1 MTKFRVFLSETAR
14 KDLAEIGSKDAA
26 RIRRGVSQLE
36 TDPYRPRPGAD
47 IKKLVGVDPPLYRL
61 RVGDWRA
68 LYFIVENQVKVTS
81 IRRRENA
88 YD

>member
-1 MTKFRVFLSETAR
+1 MTRFEVLLSETAR
-14 KDLAEIGSKDAA
+14 KQLAETGPKDEA
-26 RIRRGVSQLE
+26 RIRKGFHQLAG
-36 TDPYRPRPGAD
+36 DPYRPRPGAD
-47 IKKLVGVDPPLYRL
+47 IKKIVGADPPMYRL

-68 LYFIVENQVKVTS
+68 LYFIAGAEVRVTS

>member
-1 MTKFRVFLSETAR
+1 MTKFDLLLSETAR
-14 KDLAEIGSKDAA
+14 KQLTETGPKDEA
-26 RIRRGVSQLE
+26 RIRGGLLQLE
-36 TDPYRPRPGAD
+36 VGPYRPRPGAD
-47 IKKLVGVDPPLYRL
+47 IKKLVGADPSMYRL

-68 LYFIVENQVKVTS
+68 LYFIDGSRVKVTS

>member
-1 MTKFRVFLSETAR
+1 MTKFQVLLSETAR
-14 KDLAEIGSKDAA
+14 KDLDAMGAKDAA
-26 RIRRGVSQLE
+26 RIRRGLSQLA
-36 TDPYRPRPGAD
+36 TDPYRPRSGAD
-47 IKKLVGVDPPLYRL
+47 IRKLVAVDPPLYRL

-68 LYFIVENQVKVTS
+68 LYFVVEDQVKVTS

>member
-1 MTKFRVFLSETAR
+1 MTKFEVLLSETAH
-14 KDLAEIGSKDAA
+14 KQLAEMGSKDEARMRRALEQVAA
-26 RIRRGVSQLE
+26 Q
-36 TDPYRPRPGAD
+36 PYRRRSGAD
-47 IKKLVGVDPPLYRL
+47 IKKLVGTDPAMYRL

-68 LYFIVENQVKVTS
+68 LFFIVGAQIRVTS

>member
-1 MTKFRVFLSETAR
+1 MAKFKVLLSETAR
-14 KDLAEIGSKDAA
+14 KQLAEIEAKDKG
-26 RIRRGVSQLE
+26 RVRRGLLQLE

-47 IKKLVGVDPPLYRL
+47 IKKLVGADPPLYRL

-68 LYFIVENQVKVTS
+68 LFFIDGREVKVTS
-81 IRRRENA
+81 VRRREHA

>member
-1 MTKFRVFLSETAR
+1 MVLSQTAL
-14 KDLAEIGSKDAA
+14 KHLAEVGAKDEA
-26 RIRRGVSQLE
+26 RIRRGFSQLE
-36 TDPYRPRPGAD
+36 ADPYRPRPGAD

-68 LYFIVENQVKVTS
+68 LFFIEGNQVKVTS

>member
-1 MTKFRVFLSETAR
+1 MTKFELLISETAR
-14 KDLAEIGSKDAA
+14 KQLAETGAKDGA
-26 RIRRGVSQLE
+26 RIRRGLNQLQSN
-36 TDPYRPRPGAD
+36 PYRPRPGAD
-47 IKKLVGVDPPLYRL
+47 IKKLVGADPPMYRL

-68 LYFIVENQVKVTS
+68 LFFIEGKTVKVTS

>member
-1 MTKFRVFLSETAR
+1 MTKFKVLLSETAR
-14 KDLAEIGSKDAA
+14 KQLAEAGAKDEA
-26 RIRRGVSQLE
+26 RIRRGLSQLE
-36 TDPYRPRPGAD
+36 SEPYRPRPGAD

-68 LYFIVENQVKVTS
+68 LFFIEGTEVKVTS

>member
-1 MTKFRVFLSETAR
+1 MTKFEVLFSETAR
-14 KDLAEIGSKDAA
+14 KQLAETGAKDEA
-26 RIRRGVSQLE
+26 RLRRGFFQLAS
-36 TDPYRPRPGAD
+36 DPYRPRPGAD
-47 IKKLVGVDPPLYRL
+47 IKKLVAADPPMYRL

-68 LYFIVENQVKVTS
+68 LYLIEGTQVKVTS

>member
-1 MTKFRVFLSETAR
+1 LTKFDILLSETAR
-14 KDLAEIGSKDAA
+14 KQLAETGAKDEA
-26 RIRRGVSQLE
+26 RIRRGIGQLE
-36 TDPYRPRPGAD
+36 VDPYRPRSGAD
-47 IKKLVGVDPPLYRL
+47 IKKLVGADPPLYRL

-68 LYFIVENQVKVTS
+68 LFFIDGKTVKVTS

>member
-1 MTKFRVFLSETAR
+1 LTKFEVLLSGTAR
-14 KDLAEIGSKDAA
+14 KQLAEVGHKDEA
-26 RIRRGVSQLE
+26 RIRRGLAQLQ
-36 TDPYRPRPGAD
+36 TDPFRARSGAD
-47 IKKLVGVDPPLYRL
+47 IKKLVGADPPLYRL

-68 LYFIVENQVKVTS
+68 LFFIAGKSVKVTS

>member
-1 MTKFRVFLSETAR
+1 MTKFEVLLSETAR
-14 KDLAEIGSKDAA
+14 KQLAETGAKDEA
-26 RIRRGVSQLE
+26 RIRGALVRLASQ
-36 TDPYRPRPGAD
+36 PYRRRSGVD
-47 IKKLVGVDPPLYRL
+47 IKKLVGTDPAMYRL

-68 LYFIVENQVKVTS
+68 LYFLVGTEIRVTS